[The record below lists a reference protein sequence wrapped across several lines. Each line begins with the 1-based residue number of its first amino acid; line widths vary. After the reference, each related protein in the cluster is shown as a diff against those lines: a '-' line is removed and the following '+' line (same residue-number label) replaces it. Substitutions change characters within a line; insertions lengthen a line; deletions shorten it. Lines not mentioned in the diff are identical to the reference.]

1 MKKFLQ
7 MALSLLSVLL
17 LLQMI
22 SCSDDD
28 NPTSPPTPIQTA
40 IKIVVKSSLDSSMIQ
55 NSNVVIFSAETKE
68 AYLRDLSDADGNA
81 YFDCEEGNYYVELA
95 AQGFDPSPAPNVTP
109 IPFYVMEHD
118 TTTKTYYLNSNP
130 VANSSYVLGLVEPA
144 VNNVLIQ
151 AVASSGTE
159 KYATVSGPDGF
170 FILYNLPDNDYSYQA
185 LKSGF
190 KLDTVT
196 VIGVTTPL
204 YPDGLYDSLTVEISP
219 YAGSALSGSVSFLA
233 TTDTLDVDIVL
244 RDPITMAVIPG
255 MITREIGG
263 NYSLDSIPDGDFIAW
278 ASFENDGYVMDPDWI
293 FKNPDG
299 LDLSF
304 PTNNTPLNFS
314 LTGSINMISPTNPAD
329 SIYAFEADSLVPTFS
344 WGPYPSTKEWIIE
357 VRDLNGNVIWGG
369 FDASGIVQHQQISK
383 DTYSIEYN
391 FDGSAS
397 ANLVPGNIYQWKI
410 YADDDTALNVQ
421 TLISSSEDLRG
432 IFTVPEGK

>member
-1 MKKFLQ
+1 MKKLFQVLITVFIS
-7 MALSLLSVLL
+7 ALL
-17 LLQMI
+17 LNTI
-22 SCSDDD
+22 GCSDDD
-28 NPTSPPTPIQTA
+28 NPTSPPPPIQTA
-40 IKIVVKSSLDSSMIQ
+40 LKIVVKSSSDSSLIQ
-55 NSNVVIFSAETKE
+55 NSNVVIFQAETKE
-68 AYLRDLSDADGNA
+68 AYLRDISDTDGNA

-95 AQGFDPSPAPNVTP
+95 AQGFDPSPATNVTP

-118 TTTKTYYLNSNP
+118 TTTKTYYLDSNV
-130 VANSSYVLGLVEPA
+130 VANSGYIKGFVEPA
-144 VNNVLIQ
+144 VNNCLIQ
-151 AVASSGTE
+151 AVTAGGTE

-170 FILYNLPDNDYSYQA
+170 FILYNIPFNTYTIEA
-185 LKSGF
+185 LKAGYQMDAVVNSTIPQATIY
-190 KLDTVT
+190 DSVT
-196 VIGVTTPL
+196 VN
-204 YPDGLYDSLTVEISP
+204 ISP

-255 MITREIGG
+255 MITRELTG
-263 NYSLDSIPDGDFIAW
+263 NYSLDSIPDGDFIAC
-278 ASFENDGYVMDPDWI
+278 ASFEYDGYVIYPDWI

-304 PTNNTPLNFS
+304 PTDNNTTLNFS

-329 SIYAFEADSLVPTFS
+329 SIYAFEADSLIPTFS
-344 WGPYPSTKEWIIE
+344 WGPYASTKEWIIE

-369 FDASGIVQHQQISK
+369 FDASGVVQHQQISK
-383 DTYSIEYN
+383 DTYSVEYN

-421 TLISSSEDLRG
+421 TLISASEDLRG
-432 IFTVPEGK
+432 VFTVPE